1 MDKITR
7 IFVDTSKHIFQL
19 HGVNAAEQ
27 TVLRRKLRRSEILRF
42 FAKLEPTLVGLEACG
57 TAHYW
62 ARELSAL
69 GHTVKLV
76 APQHIKPYVKRNK
89 NDMRDAEGGCEAMS
103 RPSMRFVPVKS
114 AEQQAGLMLAKVRE
128 RLVAARTGLAN
139 AIRGHAAEFGLIAAR
154 GLDKIE
160 DLLLRIAEDESVPAL
175 ARELFA
181 GLGRDHARLAEEL
194 KAIEKKLMLWHR
206 GSAMSRNLAEIPG
219 VGPIGAVLLTM
230 KTPDPKLFR
239 SGRDFAA
246 WMGLTPK
253 DHSTAGRLRLGAI
266 TRAGDA
272 ALRAT
277 LVAGAMAVIQQLRRG
292 RGRAWPW
299 LIDLLRR
306 KPLKLAAVALAN
318 KIARIAWKLMTT
330 GEVYDPARL
339 GASAPHAA

>member
-1 MDKITR
+1 MEKITR

-27 TVLRRKLRRSEILRF
+27 PVLRRKLRRSEFLRF
-42 FAKLEPTLVGLEACG
+42 FARLEPTLVGLEACG
-57 TAHYW
+57 AAHHW
-62 ARELSAL
+62 ARELTAL
-69 GHTVKLV
+69 GHTVKLI

-89 NDMRDAEGGCEAMS
+89 NDLRDAEAGCEAMS
-103 RPSMRFVPVKS
+103 RPTMRFVPVKS
-114 AEQQAGLMLAKVRE
+114 AEEQAGLMLVKMRE
-128 RLVAARTGLAN
+128 RLVAARTQLAN
-139 AIRGHAAEFGLIAAR
+139 AVRGHAAEFGHIAAR

-160 DLLLRIAEDESVPAL
+160 DLLLRIAEGETVPAL

-181 GLGRDHARLAEEL
+181 GLGRDYARVVEEL
-194 KAIEKKLMLWHR
+194 RAVEKKLLLWHR

-219 VGPIGAVLLTM
+219 VGPIGAVMLTM
-230 KTPDPKLFR
+230 KTPDPNLFR

-266 TRAGDA
+266 TRDGDE

-277 LVAGAMAVIQQLRRG
+277 LVAGAMAVIQQMRRG

-299 LIDLLRR
+299 LIELLRR

-318 KIARIAWKLMTT
+318 KIARIAWRLLTT
-330 GEVYDPARL
+330 GDVYDPARL
-339 GASAPHAA
+339 ATPALQAA